1 VLLHYFSAAELAIV
15 MLLMGNGTTLH
26 TEQAQV
32 LTGPKM
38 GEAAECEEAGLGV
51 IRQSR
56 VWIRVRS
63 VSLGSNMGCD
73 TLGLFKL

>member
-1 VLLHYFSAAELAIV
+1 MATV

-32 LTGPKM
+32 LTAPKM

-56 VWIRVRS
+56 VRIKVRS

-73 TLGLFKL
+73 SFGLFKL